1 MIIKCPKCSEKI
13 DVDETQLSTGE
24 VKVKC
29 SHCYAMFAIKRGVKK
44 TAAPKQAPVFPPL
57 PPLARGELKGGVE
70 TEGLE
75 GDYQSTSTEI
85 HDKAISEQRAPEKRI
100 NLKKVLVAMDG
111 DAAVKIIND
120 VLTENG
126 FEIINAPDGRTV
138 LSLIESE
145 RPAVAILDVG
155 LPHIFGFEI
164 SEIIKNSEKLKDTI
178 VILVAS
184 IYDKTRYKR
193 EPMSLFGADDYIE
206 KHHIRDS
213 LITKINGLLEERF
226 IGMIHPE
233 HHEADEAKSLR
244 TLKEGY
250 DYSEKNR
257 LTADDVDGLKNDE
270 LPPIIQSHH
279 PSSPLSKGGDRGV
292 FPLVRGEAEGLKAG
306 RGDYEEERVL
316 EVEKKEAPLSLEHE
330 KAKRFARIII
340 SDISLYNQKAVED
353 GIKKNNFYEIL
364 KAEIEEGRKLYE
376 KRVSQDI
383 IFAANYYDEMIE
395 EFIKNK
401 RRSLGLS

>member
-1 MIIKCPKCSEKI
+1 MVIKCPKCGERI
-13 DVDETQLSTGE
+13 DVDEAQLSTGE

-44 TAAPKQAPVFPPL
+44 TEAPKQAPVFPPL
-57 PPLARGELKGGVE
+57 PPLPPPSPPCQGGEKGEVRGELK
-70 TEGLE
+70 
-75 GDYQSTSTEI
+75 
-85 HDKAISEQRAPEKRI
+85 KI
-100 NLKKVLVAMDG
+100 NLNKVLVAMDG

-138 LSLIESE
+138 LSLIEAE

-164 SEIIKNSEKLKDTI
+164 SEIIRNSEKLKDTI

-193 EPMSLFGADDYIE
+193 EPISLFGADDYIE

-213 LITKINGLLEERF
+213 LITKINGLLEDRF
-226 IGMIHPE
+226 PGMIHPE
-233 HHEADEAKSLR
+233 HHEAAEAKSLR

-270 LPPIIQSHH
+270 LPPIIPSH
-279 PSSPLSKGGDRGV
+279 PPLTPLSP
-292 FPLVRGEAEGLKAG
+292 PLV

-340 SDISLYNQKAVED
+340 SDISLYNQKAVEE
-353 GIKKNNFYEIL
+353 GIKKKNFYEML

-383 IFAANYYDEMIE
+383 IFAANYYDEMLE

-401 RRSLGLS
+401 RRSLGLN